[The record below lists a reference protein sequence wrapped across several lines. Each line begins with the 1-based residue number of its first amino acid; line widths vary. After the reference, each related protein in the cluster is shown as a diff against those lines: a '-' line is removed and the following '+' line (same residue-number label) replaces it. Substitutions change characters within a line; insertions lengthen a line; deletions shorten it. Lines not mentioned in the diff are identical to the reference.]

1 MDKKEYQK
9 WEAECNRI
17 RKENGILLKAFGT
30 WLSKKKLK
38 EKTIASHIDNVSFYI
53 NDFLLYYDVIE
64 AKDGADNIGSFL
76 GDWFIRK
83 AAWSSKAHIKASAAS
98 FKKFYTFLLEKG
110 DIEEEELIELKAIIK
125 EEMPDWLDNVEDIEG
140 YW

>member
-1 MDKKEYQK
+1 MDKKEYQE

-17 RKENGILLKAFGT
+17 RKENGILLKEFGT

-38 EKTIASHIDNVSFYI
+38 AKTIASHIDNVSFYI

-64 AKDGADNIGSFL
+64 AKDGVNSIGDFL
-76 GDWFIRK
+76 GDWFVRK
-83 AAWSSKAHIKASAAS
+83 AGWASDAHIKASAAS
-98 FKKFYTFLLEKG
+98 FKKFYTFLFEKG
-110 DIEEEELIELKAIIK
+110 DIEKSTLIELKADIK
-125 EEMPDWLDNVEDIEG
+125 EEMPDWLSNVRS